1 MIFLLLDMY
10 LLVLWLIFFRFKL
23 LPFSLPAKIASGVI
37 GILFVFGIL
46 IVVNFLHPMT
56 MDARVFE
63 HVVSVA
69 PRIPQPGRVIEVP
82 AQSNVPLKEGDVL
95 FRIDPRPYEYE
106 VQRLSAALAEAEQRV
121 PQLKQALTAAKES
134 SGNAKSQRDLAKVE
148 ADRNKELRKSEA
160 VSQEDLDKSLRTLA
174 VAEGSLREA
183 EALVEKAR
191 LEYEAK
197 TLEGVNVNVA
207 QIQAQ
212 LSTAKLNLEES
223 TVRAPADGFVTQLT
237 LKPGTVVTP
246 GQPVMSFVYNPE
258 GIVVATLPQEYL
270 GNIAENDE
278 VEIALDMYPGEM
290 LRGKVV
296 TVLWASGEGQT
307 APTGTLRT
315 VTQSDP
321 RARFGVRIQMDEDVL
336 KTHRLPAGAGGA
348 AAIYTTHGRSFTIV
362 RKVMVR
368 WYTWLNYIK
377 LAM

>member
-1 MIFLLLDMY
+1 MIFLMLDVY
-10 LLVLWLIFFRFKL
+10 VLILWLIFFRFKL
-23 LPFSLPAKIASGVI
+23 LPFNLPAKIASGVI
-37 GILFVFGIL
+37 GILLNLGAL

-56 MDARVFE
+56 MDSRVFE

-69 PRIPQPGRVIEVP
+69 PRIPQPGKVIEVP
-82 AQSNVPLKEGDVL
+82 VQGNVPVKEGDVL

-106 VQRLSAALAEAEQRV
+106 VQRLTAALAEAEQRV
-121 PQLKQALTAAKES
+121 PQLKAALTAAQENA
-134 SGNAKSQRDLAKVE
+134 GNSKAQRDLSKVE
-148 ADRNKELRKSEA
+148 ADRNRVLREKEA
-160 VSQEDLDKSLRTLA
+160 VSQEDFDKSVRTLA

-212 LSTAKLNLEES
+212 LATAKLNLEE
-223 TVRAPADGFVTQLT
+223 TIVRAPADGFVTQLT

-246 GQPVMSFVYNPE
+246 GQAVMSFVYNPE
-258 GIVVATLPQEYL
+258 GIVIATLAQEYL
-270 GNIAENDE
+270 GNIAEDDE

-290 LRGKVV
+290 LRGRVV
-296 TVLWASGEGQT
+296 SILWASGEGQS
-307 APTGTLRT
+307 APTGTLQT
-315 VTQSDP
+315 FSQSVP
-321 RARFGVRIQMDEDVL
+321 RARFAVKIQMNEDVL

-348 AAIYTTHGRSFTIV
+348 AAIYTTHGKSLAVV